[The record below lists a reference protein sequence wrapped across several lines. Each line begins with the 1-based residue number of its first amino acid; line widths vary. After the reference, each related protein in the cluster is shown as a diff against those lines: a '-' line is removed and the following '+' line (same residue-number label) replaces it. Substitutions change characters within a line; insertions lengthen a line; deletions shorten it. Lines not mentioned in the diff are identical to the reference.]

1 MPGSRHTSSNE
12 AREIGV
18 PARRQS
24 DEAISDAA
32 RELTRVPV
40 EPVLFDR
47 DNVASAWSEPLPPS
61 VLDRATHHASFA
73 DQLQTAS
80 SPADRPGAPGTHVP
94 VDVPAVSDPPAAAVR
109 HGANDLGRS
118 PAAEASSSGVA
129 GFAPLGTRMPQP
141 DAGAATQRRGW
152 EPPAESE
159 LADALFETLYR
170 DGVDLPWP

>member
-12 AREIGV
+12 PREIGV
-18 PARRQS
+18 PTHRQS
-24 DEAISDAA
+24 DEEFSDTA

-47 DNVASAWSEPLPPS
+47 DSVASAWSEPLPPS
-61 VLDRATHHASFA
+61 VLDRATPHASFA

-94 VDVPAVSDPPAAAVR
+94 VDMPAVSDPPAR

-118 PAAEASSSGVA
+118 PAAEAPSSRVA
-129 GFAPLGTRMPQP
+129 GFAPLDTRMSQP

-159 LADALFETLYR
+159 LADAVFETLYR